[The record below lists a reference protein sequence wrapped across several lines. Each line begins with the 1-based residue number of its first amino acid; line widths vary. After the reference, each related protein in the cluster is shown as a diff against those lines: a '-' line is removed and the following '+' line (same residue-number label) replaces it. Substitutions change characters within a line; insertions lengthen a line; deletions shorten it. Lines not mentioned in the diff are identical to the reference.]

1 MLPEA
6 EARNSLDGPYSYI
19 PEMTSGMLRKY
30 GIADSAGLLAL
41 PPKKLNNKFNCLT
54 KLLEPYVVHREE
66 MKCQEDV
73 RHGLNTQHC
82 QMVLRIEGN
91 RTVKLNRAGSD
102 MERYISE
109 ALKLNV
115 GPVLQFSCEIN
126 KQSLNDFCTVATV
139 DSRCKALS
147 RTYPDLDNPANAV
160 DDESVVNDGE
170 IAEAA
175 SVALAAASQLIAQLQ
190 LPAQKILETSL
201 AFLCS
206 AALGV
211 VSASATAEII
221 REAGPQVSLYA
232 ELKDDVKE
240 MQGCHIK
247 EIAKKNGMDH
257 MKIGN
262 QFCTA
267 GIMSGSFIPPGRVLR
282 PLATQHIF
290 REVSPDVFAHN
301 RVSVA
306 LDTGKSSKEVLAA
319 PEDKHHGSKGYAA
332 VVELVTDE
340 TLKAGAY
347 IQDVVLTAHENDA
360 DELDTPLNRAF
371 NTHVDLFSWLEL
383 PENRVRFRRFGM
395 AMEASRRIFPP
406 TSGLAVKRFNWSS
419 LPENT
424 LIVDVG
430 AGIGSIS
437 FGIAKA
443 NPQLRFVI
451 QDKASVIQEGKEL
464 KRPQFWD
471 KELPCASASGRV
483 SFQEH
488 NFFSPQ
494 PAKNADFFLLS
505 RICHDWSDAYTLRIL
520 KHLRDA
526 AQPTT
531 KLIIQERIILFVCGE
546 NEAYGHIPGAMPN
559 TTPPKPLLANMG
571 RIVPYLIDM
580 QMMAVLS
587 GCERTLPHYCQLA
600 TEAGWEIEAVYR
612 DDGLEANLTCN
623 WVTFESASFAG
634 IVHICAYF
642 SSHIFF
648 VPSRDREARGL
659 DRDILVSTS
668 NRNCDR
674 GSDLDQ
680 ER

>member
-1 MLPEA
+1 MASTLVE
-6 EARNSLDGPYSYI
+6 LC
-19 PEMTSGMLRKY
+19 
-30 GIADSAGLLAL
+30 AL
-41 PPKKLNNKFNCLT
+41 
-54 KLLEPYVVHREE
+54 
-66 MKCQEDV
+66 
-73 RHGLNTQHC
+73 
-82 QMVLRIEGN
+82 
-91 RTVKLNRAGSD
+91 
-102 MERYISE
+102 IS
-109 ALKLNV
+109 
-115 GPVLQFSCEIN
+115 S
-126 KQSLNDFCTVATV
+126 SVATV

-147 RTYPDLDNPANAV
+147 RTYPDLDNPANAA
-160 DDESVVNDGE
+160 DDESVVHDGE

-221 REAGPQVSLYA
+221 REAGPQ
-232 ELKDDVKE
+232 
-240 MQGCHIK
+240 GCHIK

-257 MKIGN
+257 MKI
-262 QFCTA
+262 
-267 GIMSGSFIPPGRVLR
+267 GRVLR

-301 RVSVA
+301 RVSVT

-332 VVELVTDE
+332 IVELNTDE
-340 TLKAGAY
+340 TFKAGAY
-347 IQDVVLTAHENDA
+347 IRDVVLTANENDA

-395 AMEASRRIFPP
+395 AMDAGRRVSPPASG
-406 TSGLAVKRFNWSS
+406 SALKRFNWSS

-451 QDKASVIQEGKEL
+451 QDKASVIQEGKAASL
-464 KRPQFWD
+464 FWD
-471 KELPCASASGRV
+471 KELPGASASGRV

-494 PAKNADFFLLS
+494 PAKNADFFLLC
-505 RICHDWSDAYTLRIL
+505 RICHDWSDTYTLRIL

-531 KLIIQERIILFVCGE
+531 KLIIQERIIPFVCGE
-546 NEAYGHIPGAMPN
+546 NEAYGHIPGAMPR

-571 RIVPYLIDM
+571 RMVPYLIDM
-580 QMMAVLS
+580 QMMALLS

-612 DDGLEANLTCN
+612 NGGDPMNQMVLRP
-623 WVTFESASFAG
+623 
-634 IVHICAYF
+634 I
-642 SSHIFF
+642 
-648 VPSRDREARGL
+648 
-659 DRDILVSTS
+659 
-668 NRNCDR
+668 
-674 GSDLDQ
+674 
-680 ER
+680 